1 MEVSVKIGDIKTPEA
16 LLAWVK
22 SKGYATFE
30 SKSWDLNII
39 GVRKKDG
46 TPNKFDDKIFVVAK
60 NDAGALQ
67 LWGWTATTDPG
78 LYWMQNTMNKLGA
91 ACVVP
96 GQYRGA
102 WQIGD
107 HHGKPALVQIK
118 PVKTYRDNN
127 KDGKLDLNESSITEG
142 IYGINL
148 HRAGANSTNV
158 DKWSAGC
165 QVWSRDADFEEFMSL
180 CNKQVKV
187 NGYKTFTYTL
197 LEEE

>member
-1 MEVSVKIGDIKTPEA
+1 
-16 LLAWVK
+16 
-22 SKGYATFE
+22 
-30 SKSWDLNII
+30 
-39 GVRKKDG
+39 
-46 TPNKFDDKIFVVAK
+46 
-60 NDAGALQ
+60 
-67 LWGWTATTDPG
+67 
-78 LYWMQNTMNKLGA
+78 MQNTMNKLGT

-127 KDGKLDLNESSITEG
+127 KDGKLDLNEASITEG

-165 QVWSRDADFEEFMSL
+165 QVWSRDADFEEFMAL

-197 LEEE
+197 VEEE

>member
-1 MEVSVKIGDIKTPEA
+1 MMIPDIKDPRA
-16 LLAWVK
+16 LLDWVK
-22 SKGYATFE
+22 SKGFATFE
-30 SKSWDLNII
+30 SKAWDLNII

-46 TPNKFDDKIFVVAK
+46 TPNKFDDKIFVVCK
-60 NDAGALQ
+60 DDTGALK

-78 LYWMQNTMNKLGA
+78 LYWMQNTMNKLGT

-107 HHGKPALVQIK
+107 HHGKAALVQIK

-127 KDGKLDLNESSITEG
+127 KDGKLDLNESTITEG
-142 IYGINL
+142 LYGINL

-165 QVWSRDADFEEFMSL
+165 QVWSKDADFEEFMAL
-180 CNKQVKV
+180 CRKQVSV

-197 LEEE
+197 VVEE